1 MRITVFGAAGNAGSR
16 VVTEALARGHEVTA
30 VVRDPS
36 RYSELHPD
44 ATPRTGDAQDP
55 ARIADLGTA
64 QDVIVNATR
73 PAPGHEREHPAITR
87 ALLSGLAHAPDA
99 PDAVRLIVIGGAGS
113 LTVPGT
119 EGRLAIDDPRYVP
132 AAWRHIA
139 EASNAQYE
147 ALRTADTKVPWT
159 YISPSALFEPGTRTG
174 KYRLGKDELLVDA
187 DGNSSISME
196 DLAVALLDEA
206 ESPTHHRTRFT
217 VGY

>member
-1 MRITVFGAAGNAGSR
+1 MRITVFGAAGNTGSR

-36 RYSELHPD
+36 RYAELHPD
-44 ATPRTGDAQDP
+44 AEHRTGDA
-55 ARIADLGTA
+55 RNADHVTA
-64 QDVIVNATR
+64 LSVGQDVVVNATR
-73 PAPGHEREHPAITR
+73 PAPGHERDHPAITR
-87 ALLSGLAHAPDA
+87 SLLSGLAHTD
-99 PDAVRLIVIGGAGS
+99 DVRLIVIGGAGS

-119 EGRLAIDDPRYVP
+119 DGRLAIDDPRYVP

-147 ALRTADTKVPWT
+147 ALHTADTRVAWT

-174 KYRLGKDELLVDA
+174 EYRLGKDELLVDA
-187 DGNSSISME
+187 DGDSSISME

>member
-30 VVRDPS
+30 VVRSPS
-36 RYSELHPD
+36 RYPDLHPN
-44 ATPRTGDAQDP
+44 ATHRTGDAQNPDDVS
-55 ARIADLGTA
+55 ALSTG
-64 QDVIVNATR
+64 QDVVVNATR
-73 PAPGHEREHPAITR
+73 PAPGREREHPAITTS
-87 ALLSGLAHAPDA
+87 LLSGLAATPGDI
-99 PDAVRLIVIGGAGS
+99 RLIVIGGAGS

-147 ALRTADTKVPWT
+147 ALHTADTRVPWT

-187 DGNSSISME
+187 EGNSSISME
-196 DLAVALLDEA
+196 DLAVALLNEA
-206 ESPTHHRTRFT
+206 ESPAHHRARFT